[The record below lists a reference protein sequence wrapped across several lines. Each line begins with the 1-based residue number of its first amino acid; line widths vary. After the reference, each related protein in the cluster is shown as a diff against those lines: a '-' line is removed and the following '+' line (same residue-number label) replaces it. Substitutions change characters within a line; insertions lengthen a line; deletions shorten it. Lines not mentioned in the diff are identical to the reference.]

1 MEGSAPRKGGWPFFS
16 CFLNGQFANGIIR
29 HKGKKTGDTKM
40 DNIEMLK
47 AIVADE
53 NVIFAVAFSG
63 FILSQV
69 PRLFELMK
77 EGPTGQLIDM
87 TKKIY

>member
-16 CFLNGQFANGIIR
+16 CFLIGQFANGIIR
-29 HKGKKTGDTKM
+29 HKGKKTGDKKM

-53 NVIFAVAFSG
+53 NVIFASVVIG
-63 FILSQV
+63 FYLSMI
-69 PRLFELMK
+69 PRLLETMR
-77 EGPTGQLIDM
+77 GTSGAVIMDM
-87 TKKIY
+87 RKKKY